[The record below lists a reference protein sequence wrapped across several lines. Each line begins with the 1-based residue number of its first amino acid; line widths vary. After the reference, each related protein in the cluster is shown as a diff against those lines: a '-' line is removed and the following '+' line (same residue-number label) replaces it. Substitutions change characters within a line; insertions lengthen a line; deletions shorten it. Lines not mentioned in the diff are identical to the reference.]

1 MLANNQTTDSVSLG
15 ASYAATAK
23 IGVNAGFQYRSGD
36 SGSGSASDAYRT
48 ATLGAN
54 YAVARNVQL
63 ACNLSRESRSAGVNS
78 YDANVVGC
86 SAQITLR

>member
-1 MLANNQTTDSVSLG
+1 MVTDVDGKRHFSVSSNTSL
-15 ASYAATAK
+15 
-23 IGVNAGFQYRSGD
+23 GVNAGFQYRRGD
-36 SGSGSASDAYRT
+36 NGSGSASDNFRT